1 MRRNC
6 DACGREY
13 EARRKDSRTCG
24 STCRNRKARGAAPA
38 SKGDGC
44 DNSLV
49 AATRRELEAA
59 RKLDTM
65 LGQQALALAARMS
78 GTETTGGIAALSR
91 ELRTVMA
98 AAVGAIPAAPPAP
111 GQGDGV
117 DELRARRDAK
127 RAAG

>member
-24 STCRNRKARGAAPA
+24 STCRNRKARGASSV

-49 AATRRELEAA
+49 AATRRELEVAG
-59 RKLDTM
+59 KLETM

-78 GTETTGGIAALSR
+78 GTETSGGIASLSR

-98 AAVGAIPAAPPAP
+98 AAIGVVPAGVPAA
-111 GQGDGV
+111 GQGDDV

-127 RAAG
+127 RAVG